1 MRCLLVTDEMS
12 NFGQTGV
19 IIMATRYFYSINRDN
34 IQQID
39 DTYSAYALDRIE
51 SINNYFAGISYC
63 YRDTYFPL
71 TLDDTVL
78 CSDNSGR
85 NRRYVYWLT
94 YIIPKYNDELIYV
107 HNPDPD
113 NPVYMLR
120 GAPTSNIVYAYG
132 CWIVAAKDGNGNATA
147 WQVRDYQIKDMIV
160 DINVPSKATA
170 DIIYIFGGNATYYNH
185 QITTDDVAQSVA
197 ARKAIANKLKILRY
211 RPIKDIKD
219 KLHPFGLAIYNAKG
233 ELIYTV
239 DADGKNYK
247 MDEYYQSKQM
257 IAGTYYTGKTPELE
271 YYEPRTYDNVAVMA
285 VNHPYVTEGFG
296 IKGHPGG
303 VDPSRLYPVKLTQHQ
318 WSISQLSG
326 CGAERP
332 TEETWDH
339 PDSMW
344 HEIIYDDYVTQP
356 SSARTTSYYY
366 YQDNIDG
373 GYGMLSSGYAEV
385 MAMDCSRYLTT

>member
-1 MRCLLVTDEMS
+1 
-12 NFGQTGV
+12 
-19 IIMATRYFYSINRDN
+19 MATRYFYSINRDN

-39 DTYSAYALDRIE
+39 DTYSAYALDKTE
-51 SINNYFAGISYC
+51 SINNYFAGISYRRCDC
-63 YRDTYFPL
+63 YNPL
-71 TLDDTVL
+71 VLDDTTL
-78 CSDNSGR
+78 CSDAGR
-85 NRRYVYWLT
+85 RNQRDAYWLV

-120 GAPTSNIVYAYG
+120 GTAQSNIVYGYG
-132 CWIVAAKDGNGNATA
+132 CLCEAAKDGNGNATA
-147 WQVRDYQIKDMIV
+147 WQIHDYQIKDMIV

-170 DIIYIFGGNATYYNH
+170 DIIYIFGGHLTFYSN
-185 QITTDDVAQSVA
+185 QPRQDDITKAVA
-197 ARKAIANKLKILRY
+197 ARKAIANGLKILRY
-211 RPIKDIKD
+211 RPIKDIVN

-257 IAGTYYTGKTPELE
+257 IAGAYKTGTTPRLE

-296 IKGHPGG
+296 LKGHNDG
-303 VDPSRLYPVKLTQHQ
+303 VDPSRLYPLKLTQHQ
-318 WSISQLSG
+318 WSVSQLSG

-332 TEETWDH
+332 NTVTWDH

-344 HEIIYDDYVTQP
+344 HVKTYDKYVTSA

-366 YQDNIDG
+366 YEDNIDG

-385 MAMDCSRYLTT
+385 MAMDCSRYLTI

>member
-1 MRCLLVTDEMS
+1 MWCLLVTYAVPDLR
-12 NFGQTGV
+12 QTGV
-19 IIMATRYFYSINRDN
+19 ILMATKYFYSINKDN

-39 DTYSAYALDRIE
+39 DNYSAYALDRVE
-51 SINNYFAGISYC
+51 SINSYFAGVAYRRGDC
-63 YRDTYFPL
+63 YAPL
-71 TLDDTVL
+71 VLDDVTL
-78 CSDNSGR
+78 CSDSGR
-85 NRRYVYWLT
+85 RNQRDAYWLV

-120 GAPTSNIVYAYG
+120 GTATSNIVYGYG
-132 CWIVAAKDGNGNATA
+132 CLSEATKDGNGTATA
-147 WQVRDYQIKDMIV
+147 WQVHDYQIKDMIV

-170 DIIYIFGGNATYYNH
+170 DIIYIFGGHLTFYSD
-185 QITTDDVAQSVA
+185 QPRQDDIAKAVAD
-197 ARKAIANKLKILRY
+197 RKAIANGLKILRY
-211 RPIKDIKD
+211 RPIKDIAN

-239 DADGKNYK
+239 DGDGKNYK

-257 IAGTYYTGKTPELE
+257 IAGTYYTGNTPQLE

-285 VNHPYVTEGFG
+285 VNHPYVSEGFAL
-296 IKGHPGG
+296 KGHPDN
-303 VDPSRLYPVKLTQHQ
+303 VDPSRLYPIKLTQHQ

-326 CGAERP
+326 CGAEMP
-332 TEETWDH
+332 YAATWDH

-344 HEIIYDDYVTQP
+344 HIKTYDDRV
-356 SSARTTSYYY
+356 SRSTSYYY
-366 YQDNIDG
+366 YEDNIDG

-385 MAMDCSRYLTT
+385 MAMDCSRYLTI